1 MTQQFIELNLE
12 FNAPVGEVFN
22 LLSDHQQMGK
32 ILNTSVRRVKDGNPE
47 INGLGSV
54 RRIAP
59 VPLPG
64 VPFEE
69 TVTRFEPNR
78 LIEYTVSKGSPI
90 KNHLGRM
97 LFSESGKT
105 TKVKYTIQFESK
117 LPIPFS
123 GKVISVVLKQLLKVG
138 LGKVEK
144 QYK

>member
-12 FNAPVGEVFN
+12 FNAPVDEVFN

-32 ILNTSVRRVKDGNPE
+32 ILNTSVRRVKDGDPQL
-47 INGLGSV
+47 NGLGSV

-97 LFSESGKT
+97 VFTEADQKT
-105 TKVKYTIQFESK
+105 KLQYTIQFESK
-117 LPIPFS
+117 LPLPFS
-123 GKVISVVLKQLLKVG
+123 GTVIRVVLEQLLKAG

-144 QYK
+144 RYH